1 MALISRCC
9 RLRHG
14 AVAQISA
21 LSTAP
26 EREHVNQ
33 GAGNE
38 WVAHAARLAG
48 VCAEFDAGWADIVGK
63 VPRHNFVPRWFEDGD
78 REWRL
83 HDGPSDP
90 QRWMDAAYSP
100 RSLVTRVGGL
110 HADLCSGP
118 TAVGGPTSA
127 ITDAREVVVMLRSGE
142 IKSDS
147 QVLCVAGSG
156 YTAALLSTR
165 IGDKSVTA
173 IDIDPYLVSSAT
185 EHLASIGLGPVVQ
198 EYSITGDLPGEF
210 DRIIST
216 VSVRPIPQSWLSA
229 LRPGGRLV
237 TSIAGTSL
245 LVTANKTEDGGAAGM
260 IERVDAAFMAA
271 RGGEDEPDE
280 ALNALFEQV
289 RDQDGE
295 QVTTSRFPVPVGPLP
310 WDLRSM
316 LELCCPGS
324 GHYSGEK
331 DGHPTLWLVNL
342 DGSWARLSGPQDAPA
357 QVHQGGPRRL
367 GTELE
372 AILGRRGRRPCFPV
386 HGASVTITPDGV
398 TTLVGSGWKVTL

>member
-1 MALISRCC
+1 M
-9 RLRHG
+9 
-14 AVAQISA
+14 
-21 LSTAP
+21 
-26 EREHVNQ
+26 NQ

-48 VCAEFDAGWADIVGK
+48 VCAEFDASWADIVGK

-83 HDGPSDP
+83 QDGPSDP
-90 QRWMDAAYSP
+90 QQWMDAAYSP

-142 IKSDS
+142 INSDS

-156 YTAALLSTR
+156 YAAA
-165 IGDKSVTA
+165 A

-185 EHLASIGLGPVVQ
+185 EHLASIGLAPVVQ

-216 VSVRPIPQSWLSA
+216 VSVRPIPPSWLSA

-260 IERVDAAFMAA
+260 IEHVDAAFMAA

-310 WDLRSM
+310 WELRSV
-316 LELCCPGS
+316 LEPSALGQVIILARRMVIRRCGWLTLAAPVPACPGRRMPPYKFTRVDREGS
-324 GHYSGEK
+324 A
-331 DGHPTLWLVNL
+331 PNL
-342 DGSWARLSGPQDAPA
+342 RRSWVGGGVVPA
-357 QVHQGGPRRL
+357 SSC
-367 GTELE
+367 T
-372 AILGRRGRRPCFPV
+372 GR
-386 HGASVTITPDGV
+386 A
-398 TTLVGSGWKVTL
+398 